1 MAHFAELDA
10 NNYVINRIVVANA
23 DLLDENG
30 QESETVGIAFLES
43 VFGPGRI
50 WKQCSYN
57 GNFRGRYPDRD
68 GYVYDPILDEFI
80 LPAVP
85 GPQVP

>member
-30 QESETVGIAFLES
+30 KESEAVGLAFLTQL
-43 VFGPGRI
+43 FGPDRI

-57 GNFRGRYPDRD
+57 GTFRGRYPDRD
-68 GYVYDPILDEFI
+68 GYIYDPNLDEFI
-80 LPAVP
+80 LPGANP
-85 GPQVP
+85 